1 MNENIT
7 KLDKEIEKLAKM
19 PIDDRV
25 ATSLSVY
32 GTARAELVR
41 IYGENEVSET
51 VENSTEDIVK
61 EYKDILPRYEYYKN
75 AKIRYQT
82 GEITEQA
89 LVVSVNDMCRE
100 IYEFCEILY
109 TNADTESE
117 KLQYLSLFQSLADI
131 SAKKS

>member
-109 TNADTESE
+109 TNADAESE
-117 KLQYLSLFQSLADI
+117 KRQYLSLFQSLADI

>member
-117 KLQYLSLFQSLADI
+117 KRQYLSLFQSLADI

>member
-1 MNENIT
+1 MNENIA

-41 IYGENEVSET
+41 IYGENEDSET
-51 VENSTEDIVK
+51 VENSTENIVK

-117 KLQYLSLFQSLADI
+117 KRQYLSLFQSLADI

>member
-51 VENSTEDIVK
+51 DENSAEDIVK

-109 TNADTESE
+109 TNADTVAE
-117 KLQYLSLFQSLADI
+117 KRQYLSLFQSLADI

>member
-1 MNENIT
+1 MNENIA

-41 IYGENEVSET
+41 IYGENEDSET

-117 KLQYLSLFQSLADI
+117 KRQYLSLFQSLADI

>member
-51 VENSTEDIVK
+51 DENSAEDIVK

-117 KLQYLSLFQSLADI
+117 KRQYLSLFQSLADI

>member
-51 VENSTEDIVK
+51 DENSAEDIVK

-109 TNADTESE
+109 TNADTAAE
-117 KLQYLSLFQSLADI
+117 KQQYLSLFQSLSDI

>member
-32 GTARAELVR
+32 GAARAELVR
-41 IYGENEVSET
+41 IYGENEVSKT
-51 VENSTEDIVK
+51 DENSAEDIVK

-89 LVVSVNDMCRE
+89 LVSSVNDMCRE

-109 TNADTESE
+109 TNADTAAE
-117 KLQYLSLFQSLADI
+117 KQQYLSLFQSLSDI

>member
-41 IYGENEVSET
+41 IYGENEDSET

-117 KLQYLSLFQSLADI
+117 KRQYLSLFQSLADI

>member
-1 MNENIT
+1 MNENIA

-41 IYGENEVSET
+41 IYGDNEVSET
-51 VENSTEDIVK
+51 GENSAEDIVK

-117 KLQYLSLFQSLADI
+117 KRQYLSLFQSLADI